1 MPTDPYRP
9 APIKTTGI
17 SLPPELEAHL
27 ERLAEHVHDLWSV
40 RRMEE
45 GWTMG
50 ATRSDQA
57 HTHPNLVPYA
67 ELGEGD
73 KDYDRMVAR
82 ETLRAVIAL
91 GYRILPPGE
100 ATGW

>member
-1 MPTDPYRP
+1 MMPTDPYRP
-9 APIKTTGI
+9 APIETTGT

-45 GWTMG
+45 GWIMG

-82 ETLRAVIAL
+82 ETLKAVIAL
-91 GYRILPPGE
+91 GYRILPPNE
-100 ATGW
+100 

>member
-1 MPTDPYRP
+1 MMPTDPYRP
-9 APIKTTGI
+9 APIETTGI

-73 KDYDRMVAR
+73 RDYDRMVAR

-91 GYRILPPGE
+91 GYRILPPG
-100 ATGW
+100 

>member
-1 MPTDPYRP
+1 MPTDLYRP
-9 APIKTTGI
+9 APIETTGI
-17 SLPPELEAHL
+17 SLSPALEAHL
-27 ERLAEHVHDLWSV
+27 ERLAEHVHDLWSL
-40 RRMEE
+40 RRMKE
-45 GWTMG
+45 GWTVG

-82 ETLRAVIAL
+82 ETLKAVIAL
-91 GYRILPPGE
+91 GYRILPPNE
-100 ATGW
+100 